1 MKFGFSIFPTHY
13 SISPP
18 IIAAAIEQ
26 FGFESIWFPEHSH
39 MPTNTV
45 FPLPDGVVPDHDVEI
60 PRNYLSTL
68 DPFVS
73 LGAAAAVTEKI
84 KLGTAICLV
93 VQRDPFNCAKEV
105 STLDQISNG
114 RVIFGIGAGWNSPEL
129 ENHGTDP
136 STRFRLMRERVEAM
150 KALWTNEEAEY
161 HGRYVDFG
169 PTWQWP
175 KPLQKPHPPI
185 VLGGIGPNTFKRIAS
200 YGDGWM
206 PIITQTSLED
216 LQVKIPELNNLC
228 ADQNRP
234 KPEISL
240 MGSPL
245 NDIFIASLEKLGVSR
260 VVIGLESLPEKESL
274 SQLEHRAEQ
283 IAQLRP

>member
-18 IIAAAIEQ
+18 VIASAIEHLD
-26 FGFESIWFPEHSH
+26 FESIWFPEHSH
-39 MPTNTV
+39 MPTDTV
-45 FPLPDGVVPDHDVEI
+45 FPLPDGVVPNQDVEI

-73 LGAAAAVTEKI
+73 LGAAAAVTKKI

-105 STLDQISNG
+105 ATLDQISKG
-114 RVIFGIGAGWNSPEL
+114 RVIFGIGAGWNTPEL
-129 ENHGTDP
+129 KNHGTDP
-136 STRFRLMRERVEAM
+136 NTRFRLMRERVEAM
-150 KALWTNEEAEY
+150 KELWTKDESEY
-161 HGRYVDFG
+161 HGRYVDFE

-175 KPLQKPHPPI
+175 KPVQKPHPPI

-206 PIITQTSLED
+206 PVITQTNLED
-216 LQVKIPELNNLC
+216 LKVKIPELKKLC
-228 ADQNRP
+228 IEQNRP
-234 KPEISL
+234 EPEISVL
-240 MGSPL
+240 GSPL
-245 NDIFIASLEKLGVSR
+245 NDSFIAGLEELGVYR
-260 VVIGLESLPEKESL
+260 VVVGLESLPEQESL
-274 SQLEHRAEQ
+274 NQLEHRAEQ